1 MVIKMVKMPTEV
13 KEALEKQK
21 PIPIATA
28 TKDGTPNVVF
38 IGRIKMLDD
47 ETLLIGDNFFL
58 KTAANLSENPRISVL
73 CYDSETK
80 KSYQIK
86 GSAKVYKAGPQF
98 DEMRK
103 WIHGINPKLPAKA
116 AIVVK
121 VEAVYDAMWGPSA
134 GKLIV

>member
-1 MVIKMVKMPTEV
+1 LVKMPVEV
-13 KEALEKQK
+13 KDALAKQK

-38 IGRIKMLDD
+38 IGFMKILDD
-47 ETLLIGDNFFL
+47 ETLLLADNFFL
-58 KTAANLSENPRISVL
+58 KTAANLSENPRISIL
-73 CYDSETK
+73 CYDGETK

-103 WIHGINPKLPAKA
+103 WVHSVNPKLPAKA
-116 AIVVK
+116 AILVT

-134 GKLIV
+134 GRLIV

>member
-1 MVIKMVKMPTEV
+1 LVKMPIEV
-13 KEALEKQK
+13 REVLAKQK
-21 PIPIATA
+21 PLPIATA
-28 TKDGTPNVVF
+28 TRDGTPNVVF
-38 IGRIKMLDD
+38 IGFMKILDD
-47 ETLLIGDNFFL
+47 ETLLLADNYFL

-80 KSYQIK
+80 RSFQIK
-86 GSAKVYKAGPQF
+86 CSATVYKAGPQF

-103 WIHGINPKLPAKA
+103 WVHGVNPKLPAKA
-116 AIVVK
+116 AVVAK